1 MGIHLTKVT
10 APYLIRKRGMFYLQ
24 KRVPK
29 ALVGHYGKEFIRKS
43 LRTRDRLQAIRIS
56 SQLVTALEKEWSDKL
71 FAIPDGVPATMFLS
85 EPQHTV
91 PVLSAALTDYCTMKG
106 RQNDK
111 RFMVFTQRVAG
122 EVISIAGD
130 KLISAY
136 SRADALAFRDRLLG
150 RGVTTATVKRN
161 FECIRAIWNY
171 SAREHGLVT
180 ANPFA
185 NMNYGNGSASVTRK
199 PIPIENIRR
208 IQQVCFETDDDIRWL
223 VALLSDTGMRL
234 AEAAGLAIF
243 DFHLDA
249 EIPFVR
255 LSGHHWRRLKTKG
268 SQRDIPL
275 IGASLWAANR
285 VVANATNEFAFPR
298 YCSLEGCKADYASN
312 TLNKWLRKYVPEG
325 CVVHSF
331 RHSMRDRLRA
341 VQCPVD
347 MIDQI
352 GGWATAGVG
361 HKYGDGHNLFD
372 INLYISRLILV
383 RNTSHY
389 RRGSAVENF
398 EG

>member
-1 MGIHLTKVT
+1 MGIHLTKVA

-43 LRTRDRLQAIRIS
+43 LRTRDRRKAIRIS
-56 SQLVTALEKEWSDKL
+56 SQLVTALEKEWSEKL
-71 FAIPDGVPATMFLS
+71 FFIPDDVPATVFLS
-85 EPQHTV
+85 KPKHTV
-91 PVLSAALTDYCTMKG
+91 PVLSVALADYCTMKG
-106 RQNDK
+106 RLDDK

-122 EVISIAGD
+122 EVVAIAGD

-136 SRADALAFRDRLLG
+136 TRADALVFRDRLLG

-171 SAREHGLVT
+171 SAREHGLVM

-185 NMNYGNGSASVTRK
+185 NMNYGNGSVSVTRK
-199 PIPIENIRR
+199 PIPIEDIRT
-208 IQQVCFETDDDIRWL
+208 IQQVCFEMDDDIRWL

-234 AEAAGLAIF
+234 AEAAGLAIS
-243 DFHLDA
+243 DLHLDA

-255 LSGHHWRRLKTKG
+255 LSEHRWRRLKTKG

-275 IGASLWAANR
+275 VGASLWAANR
-285 VVANATNEFAFPR
+285 AVENATNEFAFPR
-298 YCSLEGCKADYASN
+298 YCSAEDCKADYASN
-312 TLNKWLRKYVPEG
+312 TLNKWLRRYVPEG

-341 VQCPVD
+341 AGCPAD

-352 GGWATAGVG
+352 GGWTTAGVG
-361 HKYGDGHNLFD
+361 QRYGQGYKLDTL
-372 INLYISRLILV
+372 
-383 RNTSHY
+383 
-389 RRGSAVENF
+389 SAWLEKI
-398 EG
+398 

>member
-1 MGIHLTKVT
+1 MTKVT

-71 FAIPDGVPATMFLS
+71 FAIPDDVPATVFLS
-85 EPQHTV
+85 EAQDTV

-106 RQNDK
+106 RLDDK

-136 SRADALAFRDRLLG
+136 TRADALAFRDRLLG

-171 SAREHGLVT
+171 SAREHGLVIT
-180 ANPFA
+180 NPFA

-199 PIPIENIRR
+199 PIPIKNIRK
-208 IQQVCFETDDDIRWL
+208 IQQVCFEVDDDIRWL

-234 AEAAGLAIF
+234 AEAAGLAISN
-243 DFHLDA
+243 FHLDA

-255 LSGHHWRRLKTKG
+255 LSEHRWRRLKTKG

-275 IGASLWAANR
+275 VGASLWAANR
-285 VVANATNEFAFPR
+285 IVQNATNEFAFPR

-352 GGWATAGVG
+352 GGWATVG
-361 HKYGDGHNLFD
+361 IGQGYGEGYSISIKHKWILNLD
-372 INLYISRLILV
+372 LDLPRII
-383 RNTSHY
+383 
-389 RRGSAVENF
+389 
-398 EG
+398 

>member
-1 MGIHLTKVT
+1 LGIHLTKVT
-10 APYLIRKRGMFYLQ
+10 APYLIRKRVMFYLQ

-29 ALVGHYGKEFIRKS
+29 ALVGHYGKVFIRKS

-71 FAIPDGVPATMFLS
+71 FALPDDMPATVFLS
-85 EPQHTV
+85 ESKHTV
-91 PVLSAALTDYCTMKG
+91 PVLSVALADYCAMKD
-106 RQNDK
+106 RLDDK

-122 EVISIAGD
+122 EVIAIAGD

-136 SRADALAFRDRLLG
+136 TRADALAFRDRLLG

-171 SAREHGLVT
+171 SAREHGLVI

-199 PIPIENIRR
+199 PIPTENIRT
-208 IQQVCFETDDDIRWL
+208 IQQVCFEMDDDIRWL

-234 AEAAGLAIF
+234 AEAAGLVIS
-243 DFHLDA
+243 DLHLDV

-255 LSGHHWRRLKTKG
+255 LTEHRWRRLKTKG

-275 IGASLWAANR
+275 VGASLWAANR
-285 VVANATNEFAFPR
+285 VVAYATNEFAFPR
-298 YCSLEGCKADYASN
+298 YCSLECCKADYASN
-312 TLNKWLRKYVPEG
+312 TLNKWLKKYVPEG

-341 VQCPVD
+341 AGCPAD

-352 GGWATAGVG
+352 GGWTTAGVG
-361 HKYGDGHNLFD
+361 QGYGEGYDISCIYNFLQGSLEINKYH
-372 INLYISRLILV
+372 
-383 RNTSHY
+383 H
-389 RRGSAVENF
+389 
-398 EG
+398 

>member
-29 ALVGHYGKEFIRKS
+29 ALVGHYGKEFVRKS

-71 FAIPDGVPATMFLS
+71 FAIPEDVPATMFLS

-106 RQNDK
+106 RLDDK
-111 RFMVFTQRVAG
+111 RFMVFTQRVAA
-122 EVISIAGD
+122 EVIAIAGD

-136 SRADALAFRDRLLG
+136 TRADALAFRDRLLG

-161 FECIRAIWNY
+161 FECIRAIWNC
-171 SAREHGLVT
+171 SAREHGLVI

-208 IQQVCFETDDDIRWL
+208 IQQVCFEMDDDIRWL

-234 AEAAGLAIF
+234 AEAAGLAIS
-243 DFHLDA
+243 DLHLDA
-249 EIPFVR
+249 DIPFVR
-255 LSGHHWRRLKTKG
+255 LSEHRWRRLKTRG

-275 IGASLWAANR
+275 VGASLWAANR
-285 VVANATNEFAFPR
+285 IVQNTTSEFAFPR
-298 YCSLEGCKADYASN
+298 YCSADGCKADYASN
-312 TLNKWLRKYVPEG
+312 TLNQWLRKYVPQG

-341 VQCPVD
+341 VNCPSD

-352 GGWATAGVG
+352 GGWTTAGVG
-361 HKYGDGHNLFD
+361 RRYGEGYSLKV
-372 INLYISRLILV
+372 ISNVIRFLE
-383 RNTSHY
+383 RTT
-389 RRGSAVENF
+389 
-398 EG
+398 